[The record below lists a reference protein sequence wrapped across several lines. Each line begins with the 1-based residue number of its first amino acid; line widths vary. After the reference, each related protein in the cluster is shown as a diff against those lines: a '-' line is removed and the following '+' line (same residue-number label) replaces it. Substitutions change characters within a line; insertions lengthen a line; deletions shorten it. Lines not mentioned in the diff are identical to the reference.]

1 MALAKKIVLYLQD
14 KAGSLHE
21 IGSSNIISSSVSVE
35 YGDRISSSI
44 YDVYDDVSD
53 TLPKKVISDIHFIVE
68 NIDVLE
74 EIMLPVIKEDKE
86 WRCPFCG
93 HINKN
98 SYRICGEDDPAMGCG
113 HPKTKITD
121 IIY

>member
-1 MALAKKIVLYLQD
+1 MPAYSKNLIVYLQNKD
-14 KAGSLHE
+14 DGLLELGSDNVLSTSIE
-21 IGSSNIISSSVSVE
+21 LETDGIFDQVAR
-35 YGDRISSSI
+35 RITASFSFVLKTKDALNFIDLASI
-44 YDVYDDVSD
+44 
-53 TLPKKVISDIHFIVE
+53 KKSG
-68 NIDVLE
+68 
-74 EIMLPVIKEDKE
+74 E